1 MGKCWWKLLKHV
13 KLRLLQKL
21 KITLTLH
28 VKSWTPEHTEC
39 DGNED
44 GLYLSVLKD
53 DLI

>member
-21 KITLTLH
+21 KSKFH
-28 VKSWTPEHTEC
+28 VKSWTQDHTEC
-39 DGNED
+39 DCNED

-53 DLI
+53 DLL